1 LLFTILFYWD
11 FHTFFFCTGVCLFY
25 KWNDRHE
32 VYVWTHSK
40 WHNYIETKTIAHLM
54 HVSWR
59 INHNI
64 LKCWSVFKFRYSFY
78 DRLLITFWMTQCD
91 LNFEEEMK
99 RLITKHVCL
108 MFITPLSK
116 QYRSHLNHKKLLD
129 IVKTRS
135 SNSLDTHQEAKG

>member
-1 LLFTILFYWD
+1 
-11 FHTFFFCTGVCLFY
+11 
-25 KWNDRHE
+25 
-32 VYVWTHSK
+32 
-40 WHNYIETKTIAHLM
+40 
-54 HVSWR
+54 
-59 INHNI
+59 
-64 LKCWSVFKFRYSFY
+64 
-78 DRLLITFWMTQCD
+78 MTQCD

-135 SNSLDTHQEAKG
+135 SNSLDTHQEAKGQQKEYYRKQYKVDKSQEDKKINGRITSQLLKLQGQQMTMIPGDRQSFTRAPTAFLAVAQGQHSCLPRKEPGFNYGL